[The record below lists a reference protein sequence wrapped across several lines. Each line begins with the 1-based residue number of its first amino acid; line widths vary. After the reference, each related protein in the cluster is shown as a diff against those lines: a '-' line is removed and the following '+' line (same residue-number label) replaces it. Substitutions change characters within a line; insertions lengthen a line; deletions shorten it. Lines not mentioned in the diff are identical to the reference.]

1 MGGGGLPPVDGL
13 ELDGVGAGGDLE
25 RELLALGAVE
35 EVYVLLRLLL
45 AGGGGDLHLV
55 PAAAA
60 GTGNPEKNGAS
71 RGGLCSDGRLV
82 FIETRGG
89 RGNE

>member
-45 AGGGGDLHLV
+45 GGGGGDLHLV

-60 GTGNPEKNGAS
+60 AAAAGTGEPRKE
-71 RGGLCSDGRLV
+71 RREQGRALL
-82 FIETRGG
+82 
-89 RGNE
+89 

>member
-60 GTGNPEKNGAS
+60 GTGEPRKE
-71 RGGLCSDGRLV
+71 RREQGRALL
-82 FIETRGG
+82 
-89 RGNE
+89 